1 MMSVSH
7 YFLLMNIDNGDGG
20 QPAVVELDHPL
31 EPGQWYHLAVTFT
44 ARSAVQ
50 IFRQGVKSVFS
61 GFLSRGSDR
70 PENGSDAFKGSDPL
84 QIHVNGRLVY
94 EGQQVYPRYVFN
106 QALGRSYVGFNF
118 DGQIGPVRI
127 LSTPM
132 SCEGILAM
140 ARFQI
145 KDAKHSV
152 FLEDGAIDKKTGG
165 VKRKTVVS
173 IHPQSHLGSLLVDE
187 KSLDRYASPM
197 PYTLAWRLGNA
208 RHALESAGGST
219 LTLNP
224 NS

>member
-7 YFLLMNIDNGDGG
+7 YFLLINIDNGDGG

-44 ARSAVQ
+44 AKSAVQ

-61 GFLSRGSDR
+61 GLLSRGSDR
-70 PENGSDAFKGSDPL
+70 PENGSDAFKDPL
-84 QIHVNGRLVY
+84 QIHLNGRLVY

-106 QALGRSYVGFNF
+106 QALGKCYVGFNF

-132 SCEGILAM
+132 SCEGIQAM
-140 ARFQI
+140 ASFQI
-145 KDAKHSV
+145 KDSKHSA
-152 FLEDGAIDKKTGG
+152 FLEDGAIDKKIGGGGGG

-187 KSLDRYASPM
+187 KSLDRYAYQM
-197 PYTLAWRLGNA
+197 PNTLAWQLGNA
-208 RHALESAGGST
+208 RHALESAGG
-219 LTLNP
+219 
-224 NS
+224 

>member
-44 ARSAVQ
+44 AKSAVQ

-70 PENGSDAFKGSDPL
+70 PENGSDAFKDPL
-84 QIHVNGRLVY
+84 QIHLNGRLVY

-106 QALGRSYVGFNF
+106 QQALGRCYVGFNF

-132 SCEGILAM
+132 SCEGIQAM
-140 ARFQI
+140 ASYQI
-145 KDAKHSV
+145 KDSKHSV
-152 FLEDGAIDKKTGG
+152 FLEDVAIDKKTKTG

-187 KSLDRYASPM
+187 KSLDRYASLM
-197 PYTLAWRLGNA
+197 PNTLAWRVGNA
-208 RHALESAGGST
+208 RHALESAGG
-219 LTLNP
+219 
-224 NS
+224 